1 MNLYEAMD
9 MVRDQISAIDGRLS
23 TLSYREI
30 NELLESL
37 EVTTGLVEELLR
49 WRLRVVKELV
59 EQEAQEQDNQE
70 EYNQ

>member
-49 WRLRVVKELV
+49 WRLQVMKEHI
-59 EQEAQEQDNQE
+59 ENS
-70 EYNQ
+70 